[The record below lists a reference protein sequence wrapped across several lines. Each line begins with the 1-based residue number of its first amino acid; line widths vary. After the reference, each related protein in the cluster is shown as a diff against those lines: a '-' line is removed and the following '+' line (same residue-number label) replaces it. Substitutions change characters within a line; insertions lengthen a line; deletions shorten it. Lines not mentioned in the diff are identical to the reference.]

1 MKMAFWVL
9 SLALII
15 GGCQSGWDPNDA
27 AEEAEKEAAF
37 HQAVQSTISEFKAKD
52 KSLERFFEKSHGYVV
67 FPNVGKGAW
76 VIGGAWGKG
85 AAFEGGDITGYASI
99 TQISIGFSAGGQSFS
114 ELIFFQN
121 EKSYANFKNGK
132 FELAAQASAIAATAG
147 ASTDV
152 DYSKGVAVFTIPKG
166 GLMVDA
172 SVGGQKIAYIAPPPK
187 KDE

>member
-1 MKMAFWVL
+1 MKTAFWVL
-9 SLALII
+9 SLALIV
-15 GGCQSGWDPNDA
+15 GGCQSGWDPDDA
-27 AEEAEKEAAF
+27 AENAEKEAAF
-37 HQAVQSTISEFKAKD
+37 HKAVHATISDFKSKD
-52 KSLERFFEKSHGYVV
+52 KSLDRFFKKSHGYVV

-85 AAFEGGDITGYASI
+85 AAFEGGKITGYASI
-99 TQISIGFSAGGQSFS
+99 TQISIGLSAGGQSFS
-114 ELIFFQN
+114 ELIFFEN
-121 EKSYANFKNGK
+121 EKSYNRFKNGQ

-172 SVGGQKIAYIAPPPK
+172 SVGGQKIAYIAPTK
-187 KDE
+187 

>member
-15 GGCQSGWDPNDA
+15 GGCQSGWDPDKA
-27 AEEAEKEAAF
+27 AEQAEEQAAF
-37 HQAVQSTISEFKAKD
+37 NKAVQSTISEFKSKD
-52 KSLERFFEKSHGYVV
+52 KSMERFFKKSHGYVV
-67 FPNVGKGAW
+67 FPTVGKGAW

-85 AAFEGGDITGYASI
+85 QAFEGGEAAGYASI

-114 ELIFFQN
+114 ELIFFEN
-121 EKSYANFKNGK
+121 ENSYNRFKNGK

-147 ASTDV
+147 ASTDA
-152 DYSKGVAVFTIPKG
+152 DYTKGVAVFTIPKG

-172 SVGGQKIAYIAPPPK
+172 SVGGQKIAYIAPTK
-187 KDE
+187 KEE